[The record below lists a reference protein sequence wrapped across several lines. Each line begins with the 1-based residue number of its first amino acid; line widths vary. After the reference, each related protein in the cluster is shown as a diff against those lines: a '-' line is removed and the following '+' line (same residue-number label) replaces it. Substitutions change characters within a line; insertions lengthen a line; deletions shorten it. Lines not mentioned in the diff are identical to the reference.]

1 MDLYKAIRELHEER
15 KRLDQVITSLE
26 EFQKRADEQ
35 LAEIGVKKRRG
46 RKSMDAEAR
55 EEVSQRM
62 KEYWAARKR
71 GAT

>member
-35 LAEIGVKKRRG
+35 LAEFGVKKRRG